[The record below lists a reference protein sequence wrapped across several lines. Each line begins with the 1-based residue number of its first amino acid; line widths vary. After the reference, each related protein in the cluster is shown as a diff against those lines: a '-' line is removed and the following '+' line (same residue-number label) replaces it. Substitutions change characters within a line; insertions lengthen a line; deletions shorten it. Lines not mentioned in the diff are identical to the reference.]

1 MVWSELIDP
10 SSYSWQLF
18 LALPDKLSHQG
29 SFRNKFVNSP
39 VEPAFYLQICL
50 QKLHP
55 AGMVLRRLRFDSLIR
70 ASWNSIA
77 TRPIGGTAGG
87 TMGIAQILASI
98 DHQIAQLERARA
110 LLGGAGTGRK
120 GRGTGHAAR
129 VQSTRKKRKLTPEG
143 RKRIAEAVKR
153 RWEKQ
158 RKAAAAGQS

>member
-1 MVWSELIDP
+1 MFTEAP
-10 SSYSWQLF
+10 SGRYGIAKASVRQSYLRI
-18 LALPDKLSHQG
+18 L
-29 SFRNKFVNSP
+29 
-39 VEPAFYLQICL
+39 EFYC
-50 QKLHP
+50 
-55 AGMVLRRLRFDSLIR
+55 DSTD
-70 ASWNSIA
+70 W
-77 TRPIGGTAGG
+77 GTAGG